1 MSPKKRKAG
10 VPERKTI
17 FEFDDQDR
25 FIVHESNLGEVL
37 KDLKSV
43 FRQRCN
49 GWAALA
55 LIYGSDKVTEK
66 LNSSA
71 GTISIVCGLFL
82 SATVP
87 LVINPGDSI
96 GTLDNTDFRKYL
108 YLLFMCISIIF
119 HVSSIF
125 NSCLLV
131 FFLIS
136 LKLFMVKG
144 DVT

>member
-1 MSPKKRKAG
+1 MSVEMSPKKRKAG

-119 HVSSIF
+119 
-125 NSCLLV
+125 SCLIYFQLLFIGIFLD
-131 FFLIS
+131 FFKI
-136 LKLFMVKG
+136 VYG
-144 DVT
+144 